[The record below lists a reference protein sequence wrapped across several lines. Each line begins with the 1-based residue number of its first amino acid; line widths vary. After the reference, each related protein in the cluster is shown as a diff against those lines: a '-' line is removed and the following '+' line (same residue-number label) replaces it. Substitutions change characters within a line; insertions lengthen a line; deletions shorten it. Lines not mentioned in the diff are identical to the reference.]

1 MQSVAV
7 YGGQFHI
14 RPAQNTEHSLSV
26 KSPSKVQQNLDF
38 QSMQEHETHHEND
51 LHFVETLAE
60 AVVQAHWAA
69 VVADC
74 FPELELVEAACCS
87 AGGSY
92 CLLRVNANTAIPP
105 RIKIIAIK
113 PNEGLLLGAVFS
125 GSRGFSFLDDLLI
138 AELYRSSLAKA
149 QVRKE

>member
-1 MQSVAV
+1 MTSIAV
-7 YGGQFHI
+7 YVRTISYPSCAKYG
-14 RPAQNTEHSLSV
+14 TLSLGEIAFNGSA
-26 KSPSKVQQNLDF
+26 NRDF
-38 QSMQEHETHHEND
+38 QSMQEHEIHHQND

-60 AVVQAHWAA
+60 AVVQAHWATA
-69 VVADC
+69 VRLL
-74 FPELELVEAACCS
+74 PELELVEVLVA

-92 CLLRVNANTAIPP
+92 CLLLVNAKTAIPP

-138 AELYRSSLAKA
+138 YSSGSHRRSYI
-149 QVRKE
+149 RPI

>member
-7 YGGQFHI
+7 CGGQFHI

-74 FPELELVEAACCS
+74 FPELELVEVLVVLQAVRTACYVS
-87 AGGSY
+87 
-92 CLLRVNANTAIPP
+92 TQIQQ
-105 RIKIIAIK
+105 
-113 PNEGLLLGAVFS
+113 
-125 GSRGFSFLDDLLI
+125 
-138 AELYRSSLAKA
+138 SL
-149 QVRKE
+149 QE